1 MSTWNI
7 DPVHST
13 AEFTV
18 RHMMISKV
26 RGQFAG
32 PTGTITFDAANP
44 AAASV
49 EASVDAS
56 TVDTQVA
63 DRNNHLKSADF
74 FDVETYP
81 TITFK
86 STAVESVNDTHAKV
100 SGDLT
105 IKGVTKSVVLDAEFY
120 GVQSNPQSDHAGF
133 YATTVIDREDF
144 GLTWNMA
151 LEAGGVLVSKEV
163 TLELSVQAIHQ
174 K

>member
-1 MSTWNI
+1 
-7 DPVHST
+7 
-13 AEFTV
+13 
-18 RHMMISKV
+18 MISKV

-105 IKGVTKSVVLDAEFY
+105 IKGVTKPVVLDAEFY

>member
-7 DPVHST
+7 DSVHST

-32 PTGTITFDAANP
+32 PTGTITFDGANP
-44 AAASV
+44 SAASV

-56 TVDTQVA
+56 TVDTKVA
-63 DRNNHLKSADF
+63 DRNNHLKGADF
-74 FDVETYP
+74 FDVENYP
-81 TITFK
+81 SITFK
-86 STAVESVNDTHAKV
+86 STAVEAVDDTHAKV
-100 SGDLT
+100 TGDLT
-105 IKGVTKSVVLDAEFY
+105 IKDVTKSVVLDAEFY

-133 YATTVIDREDF
+133 YATTVINREDF
-144 GLTWNMA
+144 GLVWNMA
-151 LEAGGVLVSKEV
+151 LEAGGVLVSQEV
-163 TLELSVQAIHQ
+163 TLELSVQAVRQ

>member
-44 AAASV
+44 SAASV

-105 IKGVTKSVVLDAEFY
+105 IKDVTKSIVLDAEFY
-120 GVQSNPQSDHAGF
+120 GIQSNPQSDHAGF

-163 TLELSVQAIHQ
+163 TLELSVQAIRQ

>member
-49 EASVDAS
+49 EATVDAS

-105 IKGVTKSVVLDAEFY
+105 IKGVTKPVVLDAEFY

>member
-105 IKGVTKSVVLDAEFY
+105 IKGVTKPVVLDAEFY